1 MADSDRYAPTRHTIT
16 SLTETVYERD
26 YEVHA
31 PDMRRLYENAKRD
44 QWNAARD
51 IEWDT
56 PVDLD
61 RGVFSDG
68 LIDAYGSSYWNK
80 LDARRRNQLNIEFSA
95 WRLSQLLHGEAG
107 AALACSQLV
116 QMVPTTDSKFFMATQ
131 VVDEARHS
139 EVLARYLKER
149 LGNRVYPMTAN
160 LKSLFD
166 QLIGCSKWYIKT
178 IGLQLVAETLAVS
191 LFRMLAESS
200 QDPLLR
206 EVCRRILSDESRHMG
221 FGVLSLP
228 EQIEQLSEVERNEVE
243 DFSKEA
249 LKLVLTGQFPSE
261 VYEAVGFN
269 KAEVE
274 GIKRYRVEAAKG
286 TEQAL
291 FRQLFRRE
299 MHQQVVANM
308 AKVGLLSERIK
319 SHLSE
324 LGFDPNADGRN
335 YGQSAAA
342 MTSA

>member
-1 MADSDRYAPTRHTIT
+1 MTDDRYAPTRHTIS

-44 QWNAARD
+44 QWNVSRD
-51 IEWDT
+51 IPWDT
-56 PVDLD
+56 EVDLE
-61 RGVFSDG
+61 RGVFNNG
-68 LIDAYGSSYWNK
+68 LIDAYGSSYWDK
-80 LDARRRNQLNIEFSA
+80 LDARRRNELNVEFSA

-107 AALACSQLV
+107 AVLACSQLV

-139 EVLARYLKER
+139 EVLSRYIKEK
-149 LGNRVYPMTAN
+149 LGNRVYPMSAN
-160 LKSLFD
+160 LKLLFD
-166 QLIGCSKWYIKT
+166 QLIGSGRWYIKT

-200 QDPLLR
+200 QDPLLC

-228 EQIEQLSEVERNEVE
+228 EQIAQLTEAERNEVE

-269 KAEVE
+269 RAEIE

-319 SHLSE
+319 SHLSA
-324 LGFDPNADGRN
+324 LGFDPNADGRR
-335 YGQSAAA
+335 QAAA
-342 MTSA
+342 AASA

>member
-1 MADSDRYAPTRHTIT
+1 MAEMYSPTRHTIT

-26 YEVHA
+26 YDVHA

-44 QWNAARD
+44 QWNVSRD
-51 IEWDT
+51 IPWDMQ
-56 PVDLD
+56 VDLE
-61 RGVFSDG
+61 RGVFHDG
-68 LIDAYGSSYWNK
+68 LIDAYGSSYWDK
-80 LDARRRNQLNIEFSA
+80 LDVRRRNELNIEFSA

-139 EVLARYLKER
+139 EVLSRYLKEK
-149 LGNRVYPMTAN
+149 LGDRIYPMTAN
-160 LKSLFD
+160 LKELFD
-166 QLIGCSKWYIKT
+166 QLIGCGKWYIKT

-206 EVCRRILSDESRHMG
+206 EVCRRILSDGSRHMG

-228 EQIEQLSEVERNEVE
+228 EQIAQLTEAERNEVE

-249 LKLVLTGQFPSE
+249 LKLVLTGQFPTE
-261 VYEAVGFN
+261 VYEKVGFSPS
-269 KAEVE
+269 EIE

-299 MHQQVVANM
+299 MHQQVVGNM

-319 SHLSE
+319 SHLAS
-324 LGFDPNADGRN
+324 LGFDPNADGRT
-335 YGQSAAA
+335 YGQAAA
-342 MTSA
+342 AASA

>member
-1 MADSDRYAPTRHTIT
+1 MADERCAPICHTVR
-16 SLTETVYERD
+16 SVTETIYQRD

-44 QWNAARD
+44 QWNATRD

-61 RGVFSDG
+61 RGIFNNG
-68 LIDAYGSSYWNK
+68 LIDAYGSSYWDK
-80 LDARRRNQLNIEFSA
+80 LDARQRNQLNIEFSA
-95 WRLSQLLHGEAG
+95 WRLSQLVHGEAG

-131 VVDEARHS
+131 VVDEARHN
-139 EVLARYLKER
+139 EVLARYLKLK

-160 LKSLFD
+160 LKTLFD
-166 QLIGCSKWYIKT
+166 QLIGSGKWYIKT
-178 IGLQLVAETLAVS
+178 IGLQLIAETLAVS

-200 QDPLLR
+200 EDPLLR
-206 EVCRRILSDESRHMG
+206 EICKRILSDEARHMG

-228 EQIEQLSEVERNEVE
+228 EQIGKFSEAERNEVE

-249 LKLVLTGQFPSE
+249 LRLVLTGQFPRE
-261 VYEAVGFN
+261 VYEAAGFN
-269 KAEVE
+269 KAEID
-274 GIKRYRVEAAKG
+274 GIQRYRVKAAKG
-286 TEQAL
+286 TDQAL
-291 FRQLFRRE
+291 FRQLFRRD

>member
-1 MADSDRYAPTRHTIT
+1 MAEMYSPTRHTIT
-16 SLTETVYERD
+16 SLTDTVYERD

-31 PDMRRLYENAKRD
+31 PDMRRLYENGKRD
-44 QWNAARD
+44 QWNVSRD
-51 IEWDT
+51 ITWET

-61 RGVFSDG
+61 RGVFNDG
-68 LIDAYGSSYWNK
+68 LIDAYGSSYWDK
-80 LDARRRNQLNIEFSA
+80 LDARRRRELNIEFSA
-95 WRLSQLLHGEAG
+95 WRLSQLMHGEAG
-107 AALACSQLV
+107 AVLACSQLV

-131 VVDEARHS
+131 VVDEARHN
-139 EVLARYLKER
+139 EALARYIKEK

-166 QLIGCSKWYIKT
+166 QLIGCGKWYIKT

-200 QDPLLR
+200 QDPLLC
-206 EVCRRILSDESRHMG
+206 EVCRRILSDEARHMG

-228 EQIEQLSEVERNEVE
+228 EQIAQLSETERNEVE

-269 KAEVE
+269 KSEIE

-291 FRQLFRRE
+291 FRQLFRRD

-319 SHLSE
+319 SHLSS

-335 YGQSAAA
+335 YTQAAA
-342 MTSA
+342 AASA

>member
-1 MADSDRYAPTRHTIT
+1 MTEMISATRHTIHT
-16 SLTETVYERD
+16 SVETVFERD

-44 QWNAARD
+44 QWNVSRD

-61 RGVFSDG
+61 RGVFNDG
-68 LIDAYGSSYWNK
+68 LIDAYGSPYWDK
-80 LDARRRNQLNIEFSA
+80 LDARRRNQLNIEFSS

-107 AALACSQLV
+107 AVLACSQLV

-139 EVLARYLKER
+139 EALSRYLKDK
-149 LGNRVYPMTAN
+149 LGNRIYPMTN
-160 LKSLFD
+160 NVKTLFD
-166 QLIGCSKWYIKT
+166 QLIGCGQWYLKT
-178 IGLQLVAETLAVS
+178 IGLQLLAETLAVS
-191 LFRMLAESS
+191 LFRMLAESA

-206 EVCRRILSDESRHMG
+206 VICRRILSDEARHMG

-228 EQIEQLSEVERNEVE
+228 EQIGQLSETERNEVE

-269 KAEVE
+269 KAEIA
-274 GIKRYRVEAAKG
+274 GIKRYRVEVAKG
-286 TEQAL
+286 TDQAL
-291 FRQLFRRE
+291 FRQLFRRD

-319 SHLSE
+319 SHLND
-324 LGFDPNADGRN
+324 LGFDPNADGRG
-335 YGQSAAA
+335 YSQSAAA
-342 MTSA
+342 ATA